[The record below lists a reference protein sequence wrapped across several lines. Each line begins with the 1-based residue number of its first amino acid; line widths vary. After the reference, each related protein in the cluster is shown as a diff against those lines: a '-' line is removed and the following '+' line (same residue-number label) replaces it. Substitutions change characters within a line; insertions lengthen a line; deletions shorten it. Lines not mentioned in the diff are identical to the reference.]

1 MFTCC
6 IHVWGIK
13 MEIKYLV
20 VDKDILPD
28 VFVKVLKAKELLNK
42 GEVKGVTDA
51 VKKVGISRSTFYKY
65 RDHVFPLNYGI
76 DGKKVTL
83 SMLLS
88 HEKGILSKIL
98 NIIAET
104 DGNILTINQGIPIN
118 GIANVTITFEIS
130 KLSLKLDDMMKAIKD
145 IKGVIELNLLAME

>member
-1 MFTCC
+1 
-6 IHVWGIK
+6 

-130 KLSLKLDDMMKAIKD
+130 KLSLNLDDMMKAIKD